1 MERQNKIITVCII
14 YQFLLGVK
22 DWGWGQG
29 IEWGRQDSTSVSDI
43 CLGV

>member
-22 DWGWGQG
+22 DAGEQG